1 MDVQAI
7 TCFVNGLMLA
17 SDKP

>member
-7 TCFVNGLMLA
+7 ICFVNGLMLA